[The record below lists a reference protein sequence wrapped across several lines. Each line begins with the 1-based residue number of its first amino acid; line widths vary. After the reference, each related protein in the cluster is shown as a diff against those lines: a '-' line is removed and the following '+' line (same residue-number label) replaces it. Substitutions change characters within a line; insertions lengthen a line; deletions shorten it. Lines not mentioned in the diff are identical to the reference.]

1 MMRWIFR
8 ALLFAFALFLC
19 GTAYCKVPVLVV
31 YPEADASLQ
40 HIYNAVITGI
50 DHQVGSTTQLIL
62 TPDMNN
68 LQASLDHL
76 QPEHIIAL
84 SKTAAE
90 AVRHSSYHDRLWV
103 GMMAFTHP
111 DYRGVSLTLDSKRL
125 AQQVAQFAPF
135 IKRFFVVQEAR
146 NLSVIL
152 NDKAAASSSKAIK
165 FKPANENSNEPD
177 VIIREGV
184 DMITTIRLLGHL
196 VEQEATTRDAV
207 LLPVNLPNDILYEIS
222 RIAWDRHIILLS
234 TNLYHL
240 ENGALMVLYPDPV
253 ALGEQL
259 GLLVAKKNA
268 QSESLQGLK
277 AALNKLIA
285 RHLNL
290 DFDEEALQHFE
301 VTIK

>member
-1 MMRWIFR
+1 MRWIYR
-8 ALLFAFALFLC
+8 ALLFVFALFVS
-19 GTAYCKVPVLVV
+19 GTAFCKVPVLVV
-31 YPEADASLQ
+31 YPETDASLQ
-40 HIYNAVITGI
+40 HIYTAVITGI
-50 DHQVGSTTQLIL
+50 DHQVGSTTQLAL
-62 TPDMNN
+62 TPDMIN
-68 LQASLDHL
+68 LQATLDHL
-76 QPEHIIAL
+76 QPDHIIAL
-84 SKTAAE
+84 GKTAAE
-90 AVRHSSYHDRLWV
+90 AVRHSTYNDRLWV
-103 GMMAFTHP
+103 GMMAFTPP

-125 AQQVAQFAPF
+125 VQQVAHFAPF
-135 IKRFFVVQEAR
+135 IKRLFVVQEAR
-146 NLSVIL
+146 NLSVSL
-152 NDKAAASSSKAIK
+152 NEKAAASASKAIK
-165 FKPANENSNEPD
+165 FKSANENSNEPD
-177 VIIREGV
+177 IILREGE
-184 DMITTIRLLGHL
+184 DMIMTIRLLGHL

-240 ENGALMVLYPDPV
+240 ENGALIVLYPDPV

-259 GLLVAKKNA
+259 GRLIAKKNG

-290 DFDEEALQHFE
+290 DFDAEALQRFE